1 MGESENNEDPM
12 WYKAS
17 IITLAR
23 RQSCTTRNSCA
34 EQTQG
39 SSKLP
44 CAAAQGHAHSPGNW
58 EQFGGSQVSSHQ
70 VGLACKKS
78 YTAVLLAQPAD
89 TAGLQAARADPAPPC
104 SKTAQFPATSQ
115 PGGVHIPCAFHRVFT
130 YPIFT
135 PPHSDKIY
143 LFLDLLMGN
152 GSFDSFLWPL
162 TRASHQAQEGKE
174 GGVTK
179 LLLSLLPGTQIIF
192 SSHFHFPNYIHLLLV
207 LSYETTYE

>member
-1 MGESENNEDPM
+1 M
-12 WYKAS
+12 
-17 IITLAR
+17 
-23 RQSCTTRNSCA
+23 QSKPR
-34 EQTQG
+34 
-39 SSKLP
+39 
-44 CAAAQGHAHSPGNW
+44 AAASCPVLQPRGIARSAGNW

-70 VGLACKKS
+70 VGLTWKKS
-78 YTAVLLAQPAD
+78 YSAVLLAQPTDA
-89 TAGLQAARADPAPPC
+89 AGLRAAWADPAHPC
-104 SKTAQFPATSQ
+104 LKTAQFPATSQ

-143 LFLDLLMGN
+143 LFLDLLVGN
-152 GSFDSFLWPL
+152 DSFDSFLWPL

-174 GGVTK
+174 GGITK

-207 LSYETTYE
+207 LSYETAYE